1 MPISAKNLAPNRQR
15 VLTFV
20 SPSVEDILFVE
31 TVDAQRVGADIP
43 EYGTPHPDTKR
54 WPDHEL
60 VLVKTAD
67 EQGLFYQYF
76 YAARREAQDDYNFQ
90 YGEASMGG
98 RSFPVVERIYVIPRE
113 DFDPVSPAS
122 GAPMPT
128 GPDEKFDG
136 LNYVLMDRVQQ
147 DADEALR
154 SLYVIEKRTYVQ
166 KYTAVTIG
174 VDDLN
179 GKPLHQETR
188 FYYADEV
195 VVTTPTT
202 LTASQLFAAPTN
214 AYWGLQTDGYERTG
228 QQLSDDWYVVDRK
241 QVVAVTLSGGIATIH
256 DYFTTEDFFWPA
268 VLGGVRVYSYT
279 LKEGGNENYAEPW
292 FSKEA
297 YRGPCKAR
305 VEVTWSPA
313 EFTVGAPNV
322 MAPLPIAVNTPFYS
336 WSVGPCLHSAGTITI
351 FTGSDHP
358 KYDLNTGIAAEWSDT
373 TPTDW
378 DPSVVASDEQRPFR
392 GGFLRTKVTIY
403 QPSFT

>member
-1 MPISAKNLAPNRQR
+1 
-15 VLTFV
+15 
-20 SPSVEDILFVE
+20 
-31 TVDAQRVGADIP
+31 
-43 EYGTPHPDTKR
+43 
-54 WPDHEL
+54 
-60 VLVKTAD
+60 
-67 EQGLFYQYF
+67 
-76 YAARREAQDDYNFQ
+76 
-90 YGEASMGG
+90 MGG

-214 AYWGLQTDGYERTG
+214 AYWGLQADGYERTG

-256 DYFTTEDFFWPA
+256 DYFTTEDYTWPA
-268 VLGGVRVYSYT
+268 ILGGVENRVYE
-279 LKEGGNENYAEPW
+279 LRDGGSETYAEPYL
-292 FSKEA
+292 SKEA
-297 YRGPCKAR
+297 YRGPCRAQ
-305 VEVTWSPA
+305 VVITWSPQ
-313 EFTVGAPNV
+313 EFASIQAPEV
-322 MAPLPIAVNTPFYS
+322 MQPLPIVVNSPFYS
-336 WSVGPCLHSAGTITI
+336 WSVGPCLHDGGSITVVM
-351 FTGSDHP
+351 TNHP
-358 KYDLNTGIAAEWSDT
+358 KYSSVEGVVASWPATSPKTW
-373 TPTDW
+373 P
-378 DPSVVASDEQRPFR
+378 PSVIASDEQKPFR
-392 GGFLRTKVTIY
+392 GGWMRTKVTIF
-403 QPSFT
+403 QPTPPPEPAP